1 MEQRLESFLTLCS
14 TMHYGRAA
22 ELLNLSQ
29 PAVSKH
35 IQSLENQYGVT
46 LFTYANRRLR
56 KTRQG
61 ELMEQYA
68 QSLRYNE
75 EDLLKRLHDDSK
87 TTLRIGGTKSVGE
100 YVLLPYIKKYLQTP
114 ENQIDYLVDNT
125 EHLLEL
131 LNHGELDFVVVEGIF
146 DKQHYDWML
155 FQNEPYIGICAKDH
169 PFAGRRVGVEALLR
183 ECIILRE
190 KGSGTRRIFEWELEN
205 SGYTVASFARKITIS
220 SFEIIKE
227 LVRDGFGVSFLYEAV
242 VKGRA
247 DLAQF
252 TCPPLTGT
260 HEFNV
265 VFLKNTGAGE
275 IAQRFLAQPEH
286 AGRIPH

>member
-131 LNHGELDFVVVEGIF
+131 LNHGELDFVVVEGLF

-155 FQNEPYIGICAKDH
+155 FQNEPYIGICAAGH
-169 PFAGRRVGVEALLR
+169 RFAGRRVTPEELLGETLLLR
-183 ECIILRE
+183 EP
-190 KGSGTRRIFEWELEN
+190 GSGTRSILERELMQV
-205 SGYTVASFARKITIS
+205 SYSTAAFSRTICIS
-220 SFEIIKE
+220 SFPVIRALTAANCGI
-227 LVRDGFGVSFLYEAV
+227 SFLYEAV
-242 VKGRA
+242 VRGSPEIGS
-247 DLAQF
+247 F
-252 TCPPLTGT
+252 TCPPLTGR
-260 HEFNV
+260 HELNV
-265 VFLKNTGAGE
+265 VFLQHTGAGS
-275 IAQRFLAQPEH
+275 LAREFVAPVMEQFP
-286 AGRIPH
+286 